1 MKRLLLACAVLV
13 ALAAGMS
20 LAAGLLRSD
29 EPRVL
34 LAGYA
39 TPLAGRTVTQR
50 YNARLSAQALDG
62 TVVPAEGVF
71 SYNQTVKPWTVDQG
85 YLKAP
90 VSFDGEIVRAYGG
103 GVCQTSTTL
112 YNAALLAGLD
122 VVERHPHVY
131 APRYVPPG
139 RDAAVAQYTVDLR
152 IRNPHAWPVRI
163 TARTIGDRLE
173 IRIYGAERLGE
184 RIEIVTEILAATP
197 PARVTRVLRDAKG
210 EIGSGRSAGA
220 TGYRVVT
227 SRVFSQAGQ
236 EVRSERLS
244 DDTYPAADRVIAL
257 IEDSRP

>member
-1 MKRLLLACAVLV
+1 MRRLLPACAALI
-13 ALAAGMS
+13 ALAAGLS
-20 LAAGLLRSD
+20 LGARLLRSD
-29 EPRVL
+29 EPRVM

-39 TPLAGRTVTQR
+39 TPLTGRTVTQR

-62 TVVPAEGVF
+62 AVIPAGGVF

-90 VSFDGEIVRAYGG
+90 VSYDGEIVRAYGG

-122 VVERHPHVY
+122 VLERHPHVY

-152 IRNPHAWPVRI
+152 IRNPYPWPLRI
-163 TARTIGDRLE
+163 AARTTGERVE
-173 IRIYGAERLGE
+173 IRIYGAARLGE
-184 RIEIVTEILAATP
+184 GIEIVTEVLAATP
-197 PARVTRVLRDAKG
+197 PARVTRVLQDASG

-227 SRVFSQAGQ
+227 SRVFSRMGQ
-236 EVRSERLS
+236 EVRRERLS
-244 DDTYPAADRVIAL
+244 DDSYPAADRVIAL